1 VTKGSADYV
10 RRYYQVPAKRFGKI
24 RFRGQP
30 GQIVGFHGA
39 ALRVRL
45 DDDPKRIITCH
56 PTWRI
61 DYLDGVGER

>member
-1 VTKGSADYV
+1 MTKGSADYV

-24 RFRGQP
+24 RFRGQS

-45 DDDPKRIITCH
+45 DGDPKQIITCH

-61 DYLDGVGER
+61 DYLDGRGER